1 MSLEDQYDAW
11 VRGLMGGGKYA
22 ANEQQAEA
30 ASDAVQQMQAQL
42 EALSAAQKRQSA
54 ASSALGAVQ
63 KAGAATAENVRKMSS
78 ELTKSLKQDGL
89 LGGTVAAP
97 SPAPAAAATKTATVK
112 NAAIPQTSDV
122 FPMEG
127 LLALLAVGAVGFGA
141 AGWLRKKH
149 H

>member
-1 MSLEDQYDAW
+1 MSLEDSYDAW

-63 KAGAATAENVRKMSS
+63 KAGAATAENVRKIALHNV
-78 ELTKSLKQDGL
+78 EITGYEGERLQLTHVDRYEE
-89 LGGTVAAP
+89 
-97 SPAPAAAATKTATVK
+97 
-112 NAAIPQTSDV
+112 D
-122 FPMEG
+122 
-127 LLALLAVGAVGFGA
+127 
-141 AGWLRKKH
+141 
-149 H
+149 

>member
-97 SPAPAAAATKTATVK
+97 SPAPAANGKADLPV
-112 NAAIPQTSDV
+112 
-122 FPMEG
+122 
-127 LLALLAVGAVGFGA
+127 
-141 AGWLRKKH
+141 
-149 H
+149 